1 MITLPCLIKTTLL
14 KIILSNAKCFT
25 MYTQNDILFLDKNM
39 ATINIRVDN
48 DLKAKCERIFDEIGL
63 GMTGALTI
71 FLKAVV
77 RNNGIPFPLEIPNNE
92 TLKAFKEVEDIS
104 SGKTKAKRYSS
115 VAELRK
121 DLDL

>member
-1 MITLPCLIKTTLL
+1 MH
-14 KIILSNAKCFT
+14 NALQCIHK
-25 MYTQNDILFLDKNM
+25 NDILSMGKNM

-92 TLKAFKEVEDIS
+92 TLKALKEVEDIS
-104 SGKTKAKRYSS
+104 SGKAKAKRYSS
-115 VAELRK
+115 VAELRN